1 MKLQIDS
8 IDIKDM
14 CIGPKTYVSDHI
26 LHINLQE
33 LEEIILRDRRIESVE
48 LDLVNP
54 GDRVRIV
61 NVVDVVQPRCKI
73 DQEDADFPGWIG
85 KLRIAGEGKTRALRG
100 VCIVLSNRCSKRP
113 YSSIIDM
120 FGMGAEIGRYG
131 RMKNICIDP
140 ISSENIDERDF
151 ESAVKLAGLKTAV
164 YLAKAAEG
172 HAIDQSEVFELN
184 IPSII
189 HGEKSN
195 LPRVVY
201 YYQLHTPQHNYQGK
215 PDPIL
220 YGADVDTLMPTLVHP
235 NEILDGAIVSP
246 QTVRCIDTYSIQNHA
261 VIKELYKRH
270 EKELIFGGVIV
281 GVASMEPDQRQRMAM
296 MVANII
302 ANGLGADGVVLTKV
316 FGGMPHADVALTAEA
331 CESLGIKTALFI
343 MLWHSIGS
351 IADEV
356 FFNSDSLDAII
367 NVGQI
372 CERFILSEADKII
385 GGTADTRISNPDF
398 VQKAD
403 DKSIDIEAFLHAGV
417 IGMLG
422 DTNTVAVEY

>member
-26 LHINLQE
+26 LHINLRE
-33 LEEIILRDRRIESVE
+33 LEEIILRDRRIESVG
-48 LDLVNP
+48 LDLVYP

-61 NVVDVVQPRCKI
+61 NVVDVIQPRCKI
-73 DQEDADFPGWIG
+73 DQEDGDFPGWLG
-85 KLRIAGEGKTRALRG
+85 RLRIAGEGKTRSLRG
-100 VCIVLSNRCSKRP
+100 VSIVLSNRCSKRP
-113 YSSIIDM
+113 YSPIIDM
-120 FGMGAEIGRYG
+120 FGMGAEMGRYG

-172 HAIDQSEVFELN
+172 HAIDQSEIYELN
-184 IPSII
+184 IPGIL

-195 LPRVVY
+195 LPRVVC
-201 YYQLHTPQHNYQGK
+201 YYQLHTPQHNYQGR

-220 YGADVDTLMPTLVHP
+220 YGTDVDTLLPTLIHP
-235 NEILDGAIVSP
+235 NEILDGALVSP
-246 QTVRCIDTYSIQNHA
+246 QTMRCIDTYSIQNHA

-270 EKELIFGGVIV
+270 GKELIFGGVVV
-281 GVASMEPDQRQRMAM
+281 GVASLEPIQRQRMAM
-296 MVANII
+296 MAANII
-302 ANGLGADGVVLTKV
+302 ANGLGAAGAILTKV

-356 FFNSDSLDAII
+356 YFNSESLDAII

-372 CERFILSEADKII
+372 CERFILPRADRIL

-403 DKSIDIEAFLHAGV
+403 DKSIDIEAFLLAGV